1 MKFIDDQGN
10 ELKEGDRVS
19 VGLGLAQSV
28 VGTIVK
34 IDSGL
39 GLQQTTQGA
48 QPAQPTLHVAV
59 PLSFNVFPNGMVLG
73 LHKIAA
79 PDPTGSKLVN

>member
-10 ELKEGDRVS
+10 ELHEGDRVS
-19 VGLGLAQSV
+19 VGLGLAQSA

-39 GLQQTTQGA
+39 GIQQTAQGA
-48 QPAQPTLHVAV
+48 QSAPAVIHIAV
-59 PLSFNVFPNGMVLG
+59 PLSFNVHPNGVVLG

-79 PDPTGSKLVN
+79 PEPSKLVN